1 MSHINHR
8 HKEGFGYQHKRKRD
22 IQEKVKNVFQKQI
35 YYFRMS
41 VYFKM
46 MLMLTLEVVVGLSL
60 QGCEQL

>member
-22 IQEKVKNVFQKQI
+22 IKEKVKNVFQKQI

-41 VYFKM
+41 GYFKM
-46 MLMLTLEVVVGLSL
+46 MLVFTLEVVVGLSL
-60 QGCEQL
+60 LGCEQL